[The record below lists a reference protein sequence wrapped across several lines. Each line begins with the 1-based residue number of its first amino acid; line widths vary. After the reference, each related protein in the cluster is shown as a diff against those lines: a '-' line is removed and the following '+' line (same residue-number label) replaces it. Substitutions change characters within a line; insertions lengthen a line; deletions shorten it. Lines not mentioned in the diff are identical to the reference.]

1 MLFSIDE
8 ATTIVHGS
16 WNRRKQYLVE
26 QACSLLL
33 PLLLNLV
40 NKFYTITWLLCAFSL
55 VVDRYLLN
63 DTHKWPLI
71 HVRSRQQTYFAFFM
85 PQKSFNE
92 TISIFSPKYREVLAS
107 RSVLDMEDRTDWK
120 ACKLSKEK
128 EKQLTAEFRKKY
140 QPFDISL

>member
-1 MLFSIDE
+1 MTHTNGGKSTSDHVSRLVLLFS
-8 ATTIVHGS
+8 
-16 WNRRKQYLVE
+16 
-26 QACSLLL
+26 C
-33 PLLLNLV
+33 
-40 NKFYTITWLLCAFSL
+40 
-55 VVDRYLLN
+55 
-63 DTHKWPLI
+63 
-71 HVRSRQQTYFAFFM
+71 

-128 EKQLTAEFRKKY
+128 EKKLTAEFRKKY